1 MARIIVAS
9 GRPVELNALADIVR
23 ATGHEVVG
31 EADTAREA
39 LSLQRYLNPALIVVS
54 ADLPMFNAP
63 DFVRRLE
70 ASGPRART
78 LLYGDEEAQLLVRGA
93 FDAGV
98 DGFVG
103 RHENVEELRR
113 AVAAILSGHRYFPRR
128 DGLAGTRRKPN
139 DAADPLAVLTE
150 REKTVMAY
158 LARGMS
164 NGEIANELALSHK
177 TVSAHRSRL
186 IAKLGVRSII
196 DLAQIAQRF
205 GLVGE
210 NAAAAVG
217 GPQLH
222 GVSERDDAVLQ
233 NLLDGTPLPLHVRDT
248 EGRLVAC
255 NKTFLDLHHTTFEAA
270 AGTRFGDLSSF
281 DESTA
286 REMDERYQT
295 YVAAG
300 KPMAADR
307 RWGRNGQQT
316 SMHVWMTPY
325 RNERGELLGMICG
338 SIDLTGREEL
348 ASLLALERDGAE
360 AVAEGATRM
369 LEALCEELGTIGALL
384 RTLHKVIFV
393 EGGVGNSALEQQ
405 TAFAA
410 GRLERLV
417 PSITDLLALEHGAH
431 RLVFGKISPQTVVR
445 DVVDALQPG
454 ARARGCTLTL
464 NAYADADVPV
474 MLDGERFFKALYL
487 LLGRQIVTCMGGAVR
502 VDLDVRNWTSSTYRM
517 TLEITQSPV
526 AAAPQHDEPI
536 REAGSHLAWLLCRRF
551 VELMRGSLTTTEFK
565 QGTSSVTMRFLVSAA

>member
-31 EADTAREA
+31 EADTGREA
-39 LSLQRYLNPALIVVS
+39 LVLQRNLNPALIVIS

-70 ASGPRART
+70 ASGPGART
-78 LLYGDEEAQLLVRGA
+78 LLYGDEEATLLVQGA
-93 FDAGV
+93 FDAGI

-128 DGLAGTRRKPN
+128 DAPIGTRRKPN

-150 REKTVMAY
+150 REKTIMAY

-186 IAKLGVRSII
+186 IAKLGVRSVI

-210 NAAAAVG
+210 SEAAAIG
-217 GPQLH
+217 SPPRH
-222 GVSERDDAVLQ
+222 NVSERDDAVLQ

-300 KPMAADR
+300 KPVAADR
-307 RWGRNGQQT
+307 RWVRNGQQT
-316 SMHVWMTPY
+316 SVHVWMTPY

-369 LEALCEELGTIGALL
+369 LEALCEELGTIGTLL
-384 RTLHKVIFV
+384 RTLQKEVFL
-393 EGGVGNSALEQQ
+393 EGGVRNAVLEQQ
-405 TAFAA
+405 ADFAA

-417 PSITDLLALEHGAH
+417 PAINDLLALEHGAH
-431 RLVFGKISPQTVVR
+431 RLVFDEVSPQAVVR
-445 DVVDALQPG
+445 EVVGALQPG
-454 ARARGCTLTL
+454 AQSRDCTLTL
-464 NAYADADVPV
+464 STHADADMAV
-474 MLDGERFFKALYL
+474 MLDRERFYKALYM
-487 LLGRQIVTCMGGAVR
+487 LLGRQIVTCVGGAVS
-502 VDLDVRNWTSSTYRM
+502 VDLDVQNWTPGTCRL
-517 TLEITQSPV
+517 TLEIGQVPL
-526 AAAPQHDEPI
+526 AAAPQEDEPI

-551 VELMRGSLTTTEFK
+551 VELMRGSLTTTELK
-565 QGTSSVTMRFLVSAA
+565 QGASIVTMRFLVSAA